1 MGVWIEIEMNV
12 ANILE
17 DLSLPL
23 WECGLKS
30 ANALYIPL
38 AVLVTPLVGVWIE
51 ILRPPQKRESDAVTP
66 LVGVWIEI
74 CGKRRGDQCGQS
86 LPLWECGLKYSKSL
100 QYALKMLSLPLWEC
114 GLK

>member
-30 ANALYIPL
+30 AHALYIPL

-51 ILRPPQKRESDAVTP
+51 IAIKILLSYHKR
-66 LVGVWIEI
+66 
-74 CGKRRGDQCGQS
+74 S
-86 LPLWECGLKYSKSL
+86 LPLWECGLKC
-100 QYALKMLSLPLWEC
+100 LPVPSQR
-114 GLK
+114 